1 MEGRGGIVVLSVSA
15 FQIKLKGIVPGRPN
29 GTIVTQRDGPPAE
42 IQGTEET
49 TRPPKGSTGWAAWA
63 SAQTGTAKTATT
75 LKAIA
80 MFESVRTFS
89 LYTGLM
95 SPRSYLPSA
104 QFMVI
109 VASLL
114 IAGGTVAGAQYYIS
128 SKNAPAALATAT
140 LEANRQAWED
150 SLAEI
155 QAQSGITLPDTPSGD
170 AVQTLLSQAQSGNLT
185 DSIGRGLLVKLTNAG
200 VQGLG
205 SDIPT
210 QETIIAEAI
219 AQINASQ
226 KSPRPVELS
235 LIEASEASLRSYGNA
250 VMAVFA
256 AHPKASFGDTLLAI
270 AKATDAQ
277 NKAQL
282 AALEPI
288 GRQYLALAEE
298 LSAVPVPQT
307 LSPLHLQAVQNL
319 YLVADTYPGMAQA
332 IEDPLRGLAALQQ
345 YQLLM
350 SETGRILTNVAEALR
365 NSGILFTK
373 DEPGSAWEIFL
384 SAS

>member
-1 MEGRGGIVVLSVSA
+1 MH
-15 FQIKLKGIVPGRPN
+15 
-29 GTIVTQRDGPPAE
+29 
-42 IQGTEET
+42 
-49 TRPPKGSTGWAAWA
+49 
-63 SAQTGTAKTATT
+63 
-75 LKAIA
+75 
-80 MFESVRTFS
+80 
-89 LYTGLM
+89 
-95 SPRSYLPSA
+95 PRSYLPSA

-226 KSPRPVELS
+226 RSPRPVELS

-256 AHPKASFGDTLLAI
+256 AHPKASSADTLLAI
-270 AKATDAQ
+270 AKATDVQ
-277 NKAQL
+277 DKAQL

-298 LSAVPVPQT
+298 LSAVPVPTT
-307 LSPLHLQAVQNL
+307 LSPLHLRAVQNL
-319 YLVADTYPGMAQA
+319 YLVADTYPGMAQVVD
-332 IEDPLRGLAALQQ
+332 DPLRGLAALQQ

-350 SETGRILTNVAEALR
+350 SETGRILTSIAEALR
-365 NSGILFTK
+365 NGGILFTK